1 MSSGVGEGVQLVG
14 ISALLFT
21 LRAHGRLLH
30 EDLLAVCSRY
40 GLRAGAVPWEAA
52 LKRAM
57 ELRLIVHGPDGL
69 FLSATGNSISL
80 LVAEDLEPSD
90 EFLSVVLTLAIGRSS
105 SRFTL
110 AQTRLSGAAVHDPF
124 GAATQVLQE
133 LADVGLVSEA
143 PGGWQVQDGQFA
155 PLLIGLLLASPKGTS
170 ITNEVGKLGEQLTLR
185 YYRERGWQPL
195 YVASI
200 SDAFGFD
207 VLCQASAAPSSS
219 QSLAVEAKGTMET
232 TSPYRFFL
240 SPHELRVARQLG
252 PRYEIAVW
260 GEIDPGASADDN
272 YARLCGRRFPRRIS
286 DPYRAIGTHQPRL
299 LTGLDVAGGSVVAHG
314 IEWQVP

>member
-1 MSSGVGEGVQLVG
+1 MNSGVSEGVHLVG

-21 LRAHGRLLH
+21 LRAHGQLLH
-30 EDLLAVCSRY
+30 DDLLGVCSAY

-52 LKRAM
+52 LKRAIDM
-57 ELRLIVHGPDGL
+57 RLVVHGPDGL
-69 FLSATGNSISL
+69 FLSETGNSISL

-90 EFLSVVLTLAIGRSS
+90 EFLRVVLTLTLGRSS

-110 AQTRLSGAAVHDPF
+110 AQTRLSGAAVHDPV

-133 LADVGLVSEA
+133 LAEVGLVSDA

-155 PLLIGLLLASPKGTS
+155 PLLIGLLLASPHGTS
-170 ITNEVGKLGEQLTLR
+170 ITQEVGKLGEQLTLR
-185 YYRERGWQPL
+185 YYREQGWQPL
-195 YVASI
+195 HVASI

-207 VLCQASAAPSSS
+207 VLCRAHAAPSSS
-219 QSLAVEAKGTMET
+219 DSLAVEAKGTTET
-232 TSPYRFFL
+232 TGPYRFFL

-260 GEIDPGASADDN
+260 GEIDPGASVDDN
-272 YARLCGRRFPRRIS
+272 YPRLLDRRFPRRIL
-286 DPYRAIGTHQPRL
+286 DPYHAIGTHQPGL
-299 LTGLDVAGGSVVAHG
+299 LTGLDLAGGSVVAHG